1 MSTNSILDSKYIIQH
16 ISYDTI
22 KSTLP
27 VLPVLKNKYIVKPM
41 NSSEVFYEASQLLSM
56 LSPDRFTDST
66 TWLSIG
72 SILYRISNGSI
83 NGLDAWI
90 SLSTCKK
97 DICSTY
103 WSFMKPS
110 NESIHTLS
118 QYAREDSYHPFQTYK
133 YTYSQRKMSQLI
145 KEKLQRLKP
154 CHFGEVLYLLCKY
167 EYLYDDENGWYQWK
181 EDKWISCT
189 KDCRTLRNSI
199 SVIKEMMMTEYRN
212 MYKNDITEFKN
223 NKRDIED
230 KEHFTVEDEKQIE
243 EYNKKIIE
251 LEDKRTYLLTIC
263 DTLDEV
269 SYKKKI
275 ITECT
280 DLFYDTDGIIKN
292 YLKLH
297 EVVKNNIDIHNKITF
312 DNTNVMKISPLKLF
326 VEYLVTTDKCKQNII
341 SLTIDEL
348 ISKCSTFYKKNNI
361 HIKVNHTITRQLN
374 VLNITGITIGVRDRY
389 LDINKTEFNKKEI
402 KEYLCL

>member
-1 MSTNSILDSKYIIQH
+1 
-16 ISYDTI
+16 
-22 KSTLP
+22 
-27 VLPVLKNKYIVKPM
+27 M